1 MREAFDGFAR
11 FDELRPADSVTSP
24 NSAAPTVRTPT
35 IAAANH
41 LTVRTPASLLCK
53 RGTLSVTA
61 PVVTAHRPRPT
72 RA

>member
-11 FDELRPADSVTSP
+11 FDELRPADSVASP

-41 LTVRTPASLLCK
+41 LTVRNPASLLRK
-53 RGTLSVTA
+53 RGTLSAAA
-61 PVVTAHRPRPT
+61 PVVTAHSSGPR
-72 RA
+72 A